1 MPSVPEWRL
10 CDARRNWHWGIA
22 VAILRTERFSDLV
35 SRCAEEAHSL
45 SDAAGA
51 AGHAATL
58 GGRLPAELG
67 LAALAPEE
75 VHLLE
80 AATRARATV
89 QRNVSQSGAGDR
101 LLITSAGRLRILI
114 GGEIA
119 PEGASLV
126 GELDWQGRRPD
137 DLDER
142 FTDLRSVDRQNRA
155 EVKKWLVAEGS
166 ERAVAL
172 VRNLRSTLQ
181 HVGPMLVHVGE
192 HPYTNLGKS
201 GNLVGKS
208 IAADSPRC
216 LLNVLEQTPVWEW
229 SDEDSAFLTL
239 MNILIASGTP
249 SRTEEFSGTQLS
261 PQRLESFVRGRIAA
275 YGVEVPSEV
284 EILAPVDR
292 LWALAGLSSR
302 GRVQA
307 LAGGAGV
314 YRVVQGMT
322 INKEERVLGE
332 AVGPADLPASLTRIL
347 LRYLTADQVAELAD
361 PVAFAAAWAPHLA
374 GLHQPADGAF
384 STRYEEL
391 LHELVE
397 VATAATHSHV
407 GMSRGPKD
415 VGLLSRMLAQGD
427 PTPGDWKTSDYYCCV
442 VPSAD
447 FVDRFR
453 SAPEELVQVVRA
465 IAARMRWNGWH
476 FMPPVAG
483 PRELFQDRDWFFPPS
498 MPDITEWT
506 SHHHQGHVANSVRHA
521 IRVPMP
527 LVLAGAT
534 RPGIHDF
541 RLMRSDG
548 DPFGI
553 TELRAA
559 IAVGMVLQGLYQAHA
574 TALEESSA
582 SLITSDFN
590 NRWYQARYQPVGEA
604 GAAEGAPR
612 SL

>member
-1 MPSVPEWRL
+1 M
-10 CDARRNWHWGIA
+10 A

-35 SRCAEEAHSL
+35 SRCAEEAESL
-45 SDAAGA
+45 LCAADAAR
-51 AGHAATL
+51 HAATL
-58 GGRLPAELG
+58 GGRLPEELG

-75 VHLLE
+75 LYLLK

-89 QRNVSQSGAGDR
+89 HRDVSQSGVGDR
-101 LLITSAGRLRILI
+101 MLITSTGRLRILVAEE
-114 GGEIA
+114 GA
-119 PEGASLV
+119 PEGAAFV
-126 GELDWQGRRPD
+126 GGLDWQGRRPD
-137 DLDER
+137 DLEER
-142 FTDLRSVDRQNRA
+142 FADLRSADRQNRA
-155 EVKKWLVAEGS
+155 GVKKWLVAEGG

-181 HVGPMLVHVGE
+181 HVGPMLVHIGE

-208 IAADSPRC
+208 ISVDSPRC
-216 LLNVLEQTPVWEW
+216 LLNVLEQTPVWDW
-229 SDEDSAFLTL
+229 SEQDCAFLTL
-239 MNILIASGTP
+239 MNILVASGTP

-261 PQRLESFVRGRIAA
+261 PQRLESFVRGRIRA
-275 YGVEVPSEV
+275 YGLEIPVEVEL
-284 EILAPVDR
+284 LAPVDR
-292 LWALAGLSSR
+292 LWDLAGLSAQ
-302 GRVQA
+302 GRIQA
-307 LAGGAGV
+307 LARGVSV

-332 AVGPADLPASLTRIL
+332 VVGPADLPASLTPVLR
-347 LRYLTADQVAELAD
+347 RYLTEDQVADLAD
-361 PVAFAAAWAPHLA
+361 PAAFAAAWAPHIA
-374 GLHQPADGAF
+374 GLHQPGDDAF
-384 STRYEEL
+384 STRFEEL
-391 LHELVE
+391 LHELTE

-415 VGLLSRMLAQGD
+415 VGLLGRMLAQGD

-447 FVDRFR
+447 FVGRFEA
-453 SAPEELVQVVRA
+453 APEELVQVVRA

-483 PRELFQDRDWFFPPS
+483 PAELFQDRDWFFPPS

-506 SHHHQGHVANSVRHA
+506 SHHHQGHVANGVRHA
-521 IRVPMP
+521 IRIPLP

-534 RPGIHDF
+534 RPGVHDF

-548 DPFGI
+548 DPYGT
-553 TELRAA
+553 TELRTA
-559 IAVGMVLQGLYQAHA
+559 IAVGMVLRGLYQAHA
-574 TALEESSA
+574 SSLEASSA

-590 NRWYQARYQPVGEA
+590 NRWYQARYQPVSESRPA
-604 GAAEGAPR
+604 DGAPQP
-612 SL
+612 L